1 ESPIF
6 VSEKD
11 GFRALYNNI
20 NNSII
25 NNTPFYISEYGHCGL
40 PERLQLPMGWR
51 GGRHVQFVVVVNK
64 YDRSTAQPGN
74 NKFDIACGG
83 AALYDGRPMGFPF
96 DRPMAHDD
104 FHVPKM
110 LSMFVRI

>member
-1 ESPIF
+1 
-6 VSEKD
+6 
-11 GFRALYNNI
+11 
-20 NNSII
+20 
-25 NNTPFYISEYGHCGL
+25 
-40 PERLQLPMGWR
+40 
-51 GGRHVQFVVVVNK
+51 GRHVQLVVVVNK

-104 FHVPKM
+104 FHVPNIFAKDV
-110 LSMFVRI
+110 SIEHREQTEVNRPAKS